1 METLKG
7 NANRSSSPEAR
18 GRCRGLIGAFLFLL
32 AVSLASGR
40 DVIALKA
47 GRIQTVANG
56 VIDRGI
62 ILVRG
67 DRIIEIGPDV
77 IIPPGTE
84 ILDFPDGFIMPGI
97 VSPDSNLGV
106 SGQSSLSEDEASRF
120 PAVLGKNLADHR
132 VVFSID
138 PGHPDYALALRN
150 GFTTLAIA
158 PPAAGI
164 SGLGVLATP
173 GPRHLRDMV
182 FEKDAFLKISVLIN
196 TPFRRMLKASLEG
209 AQKGLKEGGGSDG
222 TAGKGESLDENTEV
236 FIRVVTGRIPLIA
249 DCATPNSVTYLLD
262 AIAPYSRVR
271 LAVRG
276 GAEVYKAGTLL
287 KDKSIPVIL
296 DPLIGEISSSI
307 NPYPERTN
315 YVLKCLR
322 LGLEIAFQAPGTAK
336 EQIRIFDYL
345 NRLRELGVDEET
357 LIRGITVVPARILG
371 IEARV
376 GSLEKGKR
384 ADLIVFR
391 RDPLDGAPVIEAVMA
406 GGKVIR

>member
-1 METLKG
+1 M
-7 NANRSSSPEAR
+7 
-18 GRCRGLIGAFLFLL
+18 
-32 AVSLASGR
+32 
-40 DVIALKA
+40 
-47 GRIQTVANG
+47 
-56 VIDRGI
+56 IDRGI

-77 IIPPGTE
+77 IIPPGTDV
-84 ILDFPDGFIMPGI
+84 LDFPDGFIMPGI
-97 VSPDSNLGV
+97 VSPDSNLGI
-106 SGQSSLSEDEASRF
+106 SGQSSLSEDEASKF
-120 PAVLGKNLADHR
+120 PAVLGKNIADHR

-138 PGHPDYALALRN
+138 PGHSDYALALRN

-173 GPRHLRDMV
+173 GPRHLQDMV
-182 FEKDAFLKISVLIN
+182 FERDAFLKISVLIN
-196 TPFRRMLKASLEG
+196 TPFRRMLKTSLEG
-209 AQKGLKEGGGSDG
+209 AQKGLKEDGGSDG
-222 TAGKGESLDENTEV
+222 TAGKGESLDENSEV

-249 DCATPNSVTYLLD
+249 DCTTPNSVAYLLD
-262 AIAPYSRVR
+262 AIAPYPRVR

-276 GAEVYKAGTLL
+276 GAEVYKAGTIL

-296 DPLIGEISSSI
+296 EPLIGEISSST

-336 EQIRIFDYL
+336 EQIRLFDYL
-345 NRLRELGVDEET
+345 NRLRELGVDKEA
-357 LIRGITVVPARILG
+357 LIRGITVIPARILG
-371 IEARV
+371 IESRA

-391 RDPLDGAPVIEAVMA
+391 CDPLDGAPVIEAVMA